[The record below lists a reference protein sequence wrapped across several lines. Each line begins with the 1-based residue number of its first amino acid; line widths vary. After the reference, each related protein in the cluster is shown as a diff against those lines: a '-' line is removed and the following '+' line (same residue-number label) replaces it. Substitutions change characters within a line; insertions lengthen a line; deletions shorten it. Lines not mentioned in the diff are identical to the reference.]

1 MDANLPCSSEV
12 ETKQNSQTKTKDD
25 EDDDDDDDNNNN
37 KTFMLHGMLC
47 K

>member
-25 EDDDDDDDNNNN
+25 EDDDDNNN

-47 K
+47 E